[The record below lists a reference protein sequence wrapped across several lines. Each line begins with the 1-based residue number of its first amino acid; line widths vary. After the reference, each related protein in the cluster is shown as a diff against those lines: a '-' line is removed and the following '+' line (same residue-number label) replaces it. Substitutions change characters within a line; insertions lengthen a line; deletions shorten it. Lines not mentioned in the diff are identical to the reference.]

1 MVTFNEEKHEYTS
14 VHSDEIYVSAT
25 SLIHKYSQPF
35 NKEYWSLYKALE
47 ELDYLFI
54 KNKKIYLADR
64 TYEYLLS
71 VIPNYIDKQDLQ
83 EQVEL
88 ILASWKDKN
97 EISKVKGTLFH
108 NKKERQALDSQQG
121 YFDSQVIDVQDYKSS
136 LKGLTLEQLKEY
148 NYFDCLPDG
157 YYTELLLFNHD
168 YKIAGTSDIV
178 IIETDSEGNRWV
190 TIDDY
195 KTNKEIK
202 TENRFQN
209 MKFPLNKIQDC
220 NYFHYNLQ
228 TSLYGYMLECMGFK
242 VKHTRITWINELGTE
257 IPYLFEYRK
266 TDIQNMLEHYKNNK

>member
-64 TYEYLLS
+64 TYEYLS
-71 VIPNYIDKQDLQ
+71 GVVPNYIDKEDLQ
-83 EQVEL
+83 EQVDL

-121 YFDSQVIDVQDYKSS
+121 YFDSKVINVQDYKSS

-195 KTNKEIK
+195 KTSQVIK

-242 VKHTRITWINELGTE
+242 VKHTRITWINELDVE